1 MSITRTLAAAF
12 AIAAL
17 GASTAQ
23 AQPLDPPA
31 STASPATKAQ
41 QLDMHASTAIGAA
54 KAQPKQDL
62 RSADARDAVRNPR
75 NVDVTSPP
83 AHIAPAAAV
92 DTNSGVDWTAIAI
105 GSAMGL
111 LAIGGL
117 AGLNSLRM
125 RRLHRPRTVA

>member
-12 AIAAL
+12 AIVAL
-17 GASTAQ
+17 GASAAQ

-31 STASPATKAQ
+31 STATPATKAQ
-41 QLDMHASTAIGAA
+41 QLDMHASTAVAA
-54 KAQPKQDL
+54 ANAQHKQDL

-75 NVDVTSPP
+75 NVDVTPRP
-83 AHIAPAAAV
+83 THDAPTATV
-92 DTNSGVDWTAIAI
+92 DTDSGVDWTAIAI

-117 AGLNSLRM
+117 AGLNSVRM